1 LFSVLLYSLLTA
13 REYHVAKTG
22 SDNNKGT
29 YKMPLLCIQAAAK
42 LAHHEYSVFKN
53 IIFRPGIVESSKS
66 LQCTEKI

>member
-1 LFSVLLYSLLTA
+1 
-13 REYHVAKTG
+13 
-22 SDNNKGT
+22 
-29 YKMPLLCIQAAAK
+29 LLCIQAAAK